1 MPRIT
6 MTPKL
11 LKPTLL
17 RFSLLTIGV
26 LAVLVCSLST
36 HAVGKDKIVVIGGGY
51 SPSGNQVSL
60 EKNVQFFQRLL
71 EAQSPGTKSDIF
83 FADGFSEGRDLQVN
97 DISSVPLANRL
108 MAEFFAS
115 TRDLGMYYRSHQ
127 VADIRGA
134 TTSDNLAK
142 WFREEGSKMQ
152 TDDRL
157 ILYVTAHGGGSSDKS
172 NPYDTTI
179 YLWNNQKIPVSQLVK
194 LLDGLP
200 DGVSVMTV
208 MVQCHSGGFARY
220 IFDGG
225 NASKGLSGQNRC
237 GFFAT
242 VHSRPAAG
250 CTSDI
255 DEANYQE
262 YSSFFW
268 AAIGGQNRLGESID
282 RPDYD
287 QDGAVSFEEA
297 HAYTVLTSNTID
309 FPIKTSGEFLRIHSK
324 FGKTKEDGLMSK
336 DLTYSELLE
345 RANPSQRA
353 ILDGLSEQLELAGE
367 NRFATARSRSRQ
379 STGRGGRPNP
389 GRSGRPSTGR
399 GRRPQSPTGQLKM
412 RIAADTKRKW
422 PELANVL
429 SPVAIELVTKRSDEF
444 VAAIEKHPKYKEYRR
459 LQQQAIS
466 KGSTTL
472 SPDRQKVKYERW
484 VRIAENIILAEN
496 LSRTAN
502 SDLQERFRQL
512 VAAERSTLFPLPAE
526 ETIKDKL
533 NDIGD
538 KKEIEGGM

>member
-1 MPRIT
+1 MLRIT
-6 MTPKL
+6 MTPTVQ
-11 LKPTLL
+11 KPTLIRL
-17 RFSLLTIGV
+17 NSLTITV
-26 LAVLVCSLST
+26 LAVLVYSLST
-36 HAVGKDKIVVIGGGY
+36 SAVGKDKILVIGGGY

-71 EAQSPGTKSDIF
+71 ETQSPGTKSDIF

-97 DISSVPLANRL
+97 DISSVPIANRL

-127 VADIRGA
+127 VAGIRGA
-134 TTSDNLAK
+134 TTPNNLAK

-152 TDDRL
+152 RDDRL

-172 NPYDTTI
+172 NPYNTTI

-194 LLDGLP
+194 HLDGLP

-242 VHSRPAAG
+242 IHSRPAAG

-268 AAIGGQNRLGESID
+268 AAIGGQNRLGESIN

-324 FGKTKEDGLMSK
+324 FGKTEEDGLTSK

-345 RANPSQRA
+345 LANPSQRA

-379 STGRGGRPNP
+379 STGRSRSS
-389 GRSGRPSTGR
+389 SGRPTTGR
-399 GRRPQSPTGQLKM
+399 GRRPQSPAGQLKM

-444 VAAIEKHPKYKEYRR
+444 VAAIEKHPKYQEYRR
-459 LQQQAIS
+459 LQQEEKS
-466 KGSTTL
+466 KGSMTL
-472 SPDRQKVKYERW
+472 SPARQKVKYERW

-496 LSRTAN
+496 LSRIAN

-512 VAAERSTLFPLPAE
+512 VAAEQSTLFSLPVE
-526 ETIKDKL
+526 ETIEDKL
-533 NDIGD
+533 KDIANE
-538 KKEIEGGM
+538 K